1 MLGGSTSSELR
12 MWRPKKRQSEDDRD
26 AIYNKSKVEDED
38 EDEKR
43 LSEDE
48 DEKRLSEDED
58 EKRQGKQEDGDDK
71 CKKRYGKD
79 ESCIQVKMKMVY
91 GRRGRA

>member
-26 AIYNKSKVEDED
+26 AIYNKRKVEDED

-48 DEKRLSEDED
+48 DEKR
-58 EKRQGKQEDGDDK
+58 QGKHEDGDDK